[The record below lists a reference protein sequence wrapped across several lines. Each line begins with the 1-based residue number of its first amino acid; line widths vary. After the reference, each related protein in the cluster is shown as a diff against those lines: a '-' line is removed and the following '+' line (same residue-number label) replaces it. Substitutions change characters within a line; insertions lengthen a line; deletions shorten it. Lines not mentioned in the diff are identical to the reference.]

1 MKTLI
6 LSCNTGEGHN
16 SCARAIKEYFDSKK
30 EDCVIAD
37 GLGFISQNTSS
48 IMSRGH
54 SYIYKHLPWL
64 SRHGYNYAESH
75 TAYYG
80 ENTPLYKYFTQG
92 SEKLYRYIS
101 LGGFDCVICTHVFTA
116 FMLTRMLEE
125 YPMKLATCFV
135 ATDYSSYPAIEKSD
149 LDLYFVPD
157 ESLIGIYAAH
167 GIPRKKIAVSGIPIR
182 KMFYEKKPAA
192 EAKSAIG
199 IDPTPQHLLIM
210 CGSMGC
216 GPMKQVLRELSQK
229 IGANVDISVI
239 CGNNS
244 ELEISLSKQY
254 ADNKNIHIR
263 GFVEDMSLL
272 MASGDLYLT
281 KPGGISTCEA
291 AEMEL
296 PMVLIDAVAG
306 VEKYNMHFFV
316 ESGGAVTAGT
326 TSELSDLCLSLLKD
340 DGIRDCMKKKLSETR
355 KIQAAATIYDTMKDY
370 EKEVKTRV

>member
-1 MKTLI
+1 
-6 LSCNTGEGHN
+6 
-16 SCARAIKEYFDSKK
+16 
-30 EDCVIAD
+30 
-37 GLGFISQNTSS
+37 
-48 IMSRGH
+48 
-54 SYIYKHLPWL
+54 
-64 SRHGYNYAESH
+64 
-75 TAYYG
+75 
-80 ENTPLYKYFTQG
+80 
-92 SEKLYRYIS
+92 
-101 LGGFDCVICTHVFTA
+101 
-116 FMLTRMLEE
+116 
-125 YPMKLATCFV
+125 
-135 ATDYSSYPAIEKSD
+135 
-149 LDLYFVPD
+149 
-157 ESLIGIYAAH
+157 
-167 GIPRKKIAVSGIPIR
+167 
-182 KMFYEKKPAA
+182 MFYEKMPAA

-199 IDPTPQHLLIM
+199 IDPTHKHLLIM

-229 IGANVDISVI
+229 IGANFDISVV

-244 ELEISLSKQY
+244 ELQSNISKQY
-254 ADNKNIHIR
+254 ADNKNIHIM

>member
-48 IMSRGH
+48 VMSRGH
-54 SYIYKHLPWL
+54 SYIYKHMPWL

-80 ENTPLYKYFTQG
+80 ENTPLYKYFAQG

-167 GIPRKKIAVSGIPIR
+167 GIPREKIAVSGIPIR
-182 KMFYEKKPAA
+182 KMFYEKMPAA

-199 IDPTPQHLLIM
+199 IDPTHKHLLIM

-229 IGANVDISVI
+229 IGENVDISVV
-239 CGNNS
+239 CGNNF
-244 ELEISLSKQY
+244 ELQSNISKQY
-254 ADNKNIHIR
+254 ADNENIHIR
-263 GFVEDMSLL
+263 GFVEDMSIL

-355 KIQAAATIYDTMKDY
+355 KIQAAATIYDNMKDY

>member
-30 EDCVIAD
+30 EECVIAD

-80 ENTPLYKYFTQG
+80 ENTPLYKYFAQG
-92 SEKLYRYIS
+92 GEKLYRYIS

-157 ESLIGIYAAH
+157 ESLIGIYAEH
-167 GIPRKKIAVSGIPIR
+167 CILREKIAVSGIPIR
-182 KMFYEKKPAA
+182 KMFYEKIPAA

-199 IDPTPQHLLIM
+199 IDPTHKHLLIM

-229 IGANVDISVI
+229 IGANVDISVV

-244 ELEISLSKQY
+244 ELEIGLSKQY
-254 ADNKNIHIR
+254 ADNENIHIR
-263 GFVEDMSLL
+263 GFIEDMSIL

-340 DGIRDCMKKKLSETR
+340 DGIRNCMKKKLSEI
-355 KIQAAATIYDTMKDY
+355 KKSQAAATIYDIMKDY